1 MSVQYYDLPNF
12 FNFETAEKRASGVG
26 MVTTD
31 GMWEPNPDN
40 DYKNEDIKILG
51 FCDRS
56 YLSIAIKWYQRL
68 DALGYVEHYIV
79 AHDELAYNQLTRDNY
94 RVLPCIIENPDY
106 THRTKVLWQQIMSA
120 RLTFTR
126 DLLMNGTHVLVT
138 DVDNIFSRYV
148 PLYGFLEQGYD
159 AFHSYEMRYPT
170 DIHEESGFV
179 ICSGHQFLRSSPGSL
194 RFIDLVVQKCKYSKC
209 DDQIVYNIVFSRDLK
224 IKWNGIEKPDHE
236 RALRI
241 NATGENANLLVESV
255 SGTSTVTNH
264 TIKIWDRDFAW
275 RLAGGIPEHCP
286 SIYNW
291 VAMPTKLDPSVRE
304 AGRSKID
311 QKIAAFDVWDKLCR
325 FPRLRIG

>member
-1 MSVQYYDLPNF
+1 
-12 FNFETAEKRASGVG
+12 
-26 MVTTD
+26 
-31 GMWEPNPDN
+31 
-40 DYKNEDIKILG
+40 
-51 FCDRS
+51 
-56 YLSIAIKWYQRL
+56 
-68 DALGYVEHYIV
+68 
-79 AHDELAYNQLTRDNY
+79 
-94 RVLPCIIENPDY
+94 
-106 THRTKVLWQQIMSA
+106 MSA

-275 RLAGGIPEHCP
+275 RVSLYC
-286 SIYNW
+286 
-291 VAMPTKLDPSVRE
+291 L
-304 AGRSKID
+304 
-311 QKIAAFDVWDKLCR
+311 
-325 FPRLRIG
+325 